1 MIEDGAVGCRVGEGE
16 GGGIDFLL
24 FFCMILYRSERHV
37 LFFVQHLQPLDFLV
51 LSKKAYICPLD
62 VGSRG
67 CVVQSEIVVVE
78 AVELN
83 AIVGVCACGW
93 SLHEID
99 TQTYTAAKCIR
110 MYHLVSDLRPSL
122 FLAGSRH

>member
-16 GGGIDFLL
+16 GGGTDFLL
-24 FFCMILYRSERHV
+24 FVCMILYRPERHV

-51 LSKKAYICPLD
+51 LSKETDICPFD
-62 VGSRG
+62 VGSLG

-83 AIVGVCACGW
+83 AIFGVCASGW

-99 TQTYTAAKCIR
+99 AQTNTAAKCIR

-122 FLAGSRH
+122 FLAGNRH